1 MKTKEE
7 REKLVRDLVNTFN
20 DRNELH
26 IAYKVKMKEIIKNVL
41 YEFGSY
47 CSENPDIEP
56 SDIEEWINNFVEE
69 RFRPQ

>member
-47 CSENPDIEP
+47 CSENPDIE
-56 SDIEEWINNFVEE
+56 EWINNFVEE